1 MIERKHSK
9 ASKIN
14 TMIMTNLNWVEGDAV
29 RLSTKYYYL
38 ILANY
43 EFSFVSAKPSTELG
57 KRSKNSNK

>member
-1 MIERKHSK
+1 
-9 ASKIN
+9 
-14 TMIMTNLNWVEGDAV
+14 MTNLNWVEGDAV